1 MNNLNEF
8 YQKLKQ
14 KFNLLDIRFHF
25 ENTSEFAP
33 KLCSEILPFSK
44 VFVLYSSHYFIKNRG
59 LFLNEFEKYNI
70 RCINLVEDIN
80 FYKNFNVKANNS
92 ILEDVRAI
100 ITFEEE
106 LVEYALE
113 LAKELS
119 ITCIISPK
127 RFPPFVFSKL
137 NVNKEKKEKGI
148 NSLQVVI
155 NCNNAK
161 GDEEFS
167 LLYSKIISILDI
179 KLNLVLNTIAL
190 VDEELDRFSN
200 LLEFG
205 LKEYLVEE
213 QNNFGFLFMQRI
225 KLELI
230 EYAINYQPKAKNCEQ
245 AKLILSLLSRKGET
259 ENFPPDYRHR
269 AKLYS
274 EKTNESYFT
283 VLERV
288 LNQIKELKKNQYRLA
303 IFMPIIKK
311 LAKNHLEKYKPHFK
325 KYKKEHIET
334 KPNREILKEIN
345 YLAEDKRLIN
355 CLTILREEGK
365 I

>member
-1 MNNLNEF
+1 MEYLAD
-8 YQKLKQ
+8 K
-14 KFNLLDIRFHF
+14 IR
-25 ENTSEFAP
+25 NV
-33 KLCSEILPFSK
+33 CILGHLGSGK
-44 VFVLYSSHYFIKNRG
+44 TTLG
-59 LFLNEFEKYNI
+59 E
-70 RCINLVEDIN
+70 
-80 FYKNFNVKANNS
+80 
-92 ILEDVRAI
+92 
-100 ITFEEE
+100 
-106 LVEYALE
+106 
-113 LAKELS
+113 
-119 ITCIISPK
+119 
-127 RFPPFVFSKL
+127 
-137 NVNKEKKEKGI
+137 
-148 NSLQVVI
+148 
-155 NCNNAK
+155 
-161 GDEEFS
+161 S
-167 LLYSKIISILDI
+167 LLFTTKAID
-179 KLNLVLNTIAL
+179 KKGEVERKNT
-190 VDEELDRFSN
+190 VSD
-200 LLEFG
+200 
-205 LKEYLVEE
+205 YLVEE